1 MKYICQTKKM
11 VHGDLAARNVLLFSA
26 EWKGQDGVTAK
37 VSDFGLSH
45 RLMKGH
51 TGVYYY
57 DISKSDTQQHLPVH
71 W

>member
-1 MKYICQTKKM
+1 MKYICQTMKM

-26 EWKGQDGVTAK
+26 EWKRQDGVTAK

-45 RLMKGH
+45 RLMKGR

-57 DISKSDTQQHLPVH
+57 DISKSDIQQHLPVH